1 VLGVAVLNFLVD
13 YLFTLTI
20 SGGVLPSVLDLQTF
34 VSLVF
39 WIIFDI
45 AVIISRKMLKKEKVR
60 IK

>member
-1 VLGVAVLNFLVD
+1 MLGVAVLNFLVD